1 MVDHT
6 VVLFLA
12 FKEISI
18 LFFIVAVSIYISTNC
33 ARGFSFLHILSSI
46 YCFRVFDDG
55 HSDQCEVTLH
65 CSFDFHF
72 SNNEQCW
79 VFFPVYWP
87 CILWRNV
94 CLGLLQFFDCFFFS
108 VSCFIC
114 SYFLPFWR
122 LSLHLVY
129 GFLCSAKAFKFNK
142 VAVVYFCFYFYYSR
156 RWVIEDLAVTY
167 VKVFSVVFSSKSF
180 IVSGLH
186 LSI

>member
-1 MVDHT
+1 MCIFSI
-6 VVLFLA
+6 VVFLEYMPSSGNGGSYSSFIPS

-18 LFFIVAVSIYISTNC
+18 LLFIVAVSIYISTNC

-55 HSDQCEVTLH
+55 HSDQCEITLH

-87 CILWRNV
+87 CLLWRNV
-94 CLGLLQFFDCFFFS
+94 CLGLLQFFDWGFFS
-108 VSCFIC
+108 VSYFIC

-129 GFLCSAKAFKFNK
+129 GSF
-142 VAVVYFCFYFYYSR
+142 AVQKLLSLIRLQLFIF
-156 RWVIEDLAVTY
+156 
-167 VKVFSVVFSSKSF
+167 VF
-180 IVSGLH
+180 I
-186 LSI
+186 SITVGGGS